1 MVLSIIGS
9 AGMIID
15 VSSVFTNT
23 LEALR
28 AFYYGLGHPIV
39 PYRARANFSR
49 RNHPLRPIKK
59 KHL

>member
-49 RNHPLRPIKK
+49 RNHPLRPI
-59 KHL
+59 